1 MLVNAL
7 LLQGFNDLDLGCNT
21 CMIGSGLPQCIVALH
36 SLITDQNILHGVI
49 QCMSHMELS
58 GNIWGRNDNRKRG
71 LAVIYFC
78 MKVFLCKPLV
88 INTIFH
94 FFRVVGLCQFFAHHV
109 LLFCYTDIFSQNITF
124 TCCTKFELRL

>member
-21 CMIGSGLPQCIVALH
+21 CMVGSGLPQCVVALH

-58 GNIWGRNDNRKRG
+58 GNIWGRNYNRKRG

-78 MKVFLCKPLV
+78 MKVLLCKPLV

-109 LLFCYTDIFSQNITF
+109 LLFSLY
-124 TCCTKFELRL
+124 